1 MIEIQ
6 RAKMRMWSMLGKRG
20 TFGTALTEL
29 APEYD
34 NLMAMSADFARSSGL
49 ERYSHTYPEKFL
61 NIGIAEQNMIGIA
74 SGLASEGYNVFATS
88 FASFI
93 TTRSYEMVKIHC
105 GYMKHNIKVIGLA
118 SGFGVQQQGNTHYGL
133 DDICL
138 MRAIPNLTII
148 SPADSTEV
156 VKATQAL
163 MDFEGPVYL
172 RLCGEAGDPMV
183 YKEDY
188 NFEIGK
194 AITLR
199 EGGDVTIVATGT
211 MVYQSLQAAK
221 KLSEEGIEC
230 TVINMHTIKPIDK
243 GAIDKYCHD
252 CKLVVTVEEG
262 FISGGLGSA
271 VSEAIAESDKTIPP
285 MEMIGLTD
293 FPHAG
298 SYKYML
304 EQTGLDSVHIAERI
318 KARLNIL

>member
-6 RAKMRMWSMLGKRG
+6 RANMRMWSMLGKRG

-29 APEYD
+29 APEVD
-34 NLMAMSADFARSSGL
+34 NLMAISADFARSSGL

-61 NIGIAEQNMIGIA
+61 NVGIAEQNLIGIA

-93 TTRSYEMVKIHC
+93 ATRSYEQVKIHC
-105 GYMKHNIKVIGLA
+105 GYMKHPIKVVGLA

-138 MRAIPNLTII
+138 MRAIPNLTIL

-163 MDFEGPVYL
+163 LNYDKPVYL

-188 NFEIGK
+188 DFQIGK

-199 EGGDVTIVATGT
+199 EGADVTIVATGT

-221 KLSEEGIEC
+221 ALAEEDIEC
-230 TVINMHTIKPIDK
+230 TVINMHTIKPLDKESIDR
-243 GAIDKYCHD
+243 YCHD
-252 CKLVVTVEEG
+252 CKLVVTAEEG
-262 FISGGLGSA
+262 FISGGLGAA
-271 VSEAIAESDKTIPP
+271 VAETIVQSGKHIPP
-285 MEMIGLTD
+285 MQIIGLTE

-304 EQTGLDSVHIAERI
+304 DQTGLDAAHIAARI
-318 KARLNIL
+318 KEALKA

>member
-49 ERYSHTYPEKFL
+49 ERFSHTYPDKFL
-61 NIGIAEQNMIGIA
+61 NVGIAEQNLIGIA
-74 SGLASEGYNVFATS
+74 SGLASEEYNVFATS

-93 TTRSYEMVKIHC
+93 TTRSYEQVKIHC
-105 GYMKHNIKVIGLA
+105 GYMRHNIKVVGLA
-118 SGFGVQQQGNTHYGL
+118 AGFGVQQQGNTHYGL
-133 DDICL
+133 DDLCL
-138 MRAIPNLTII
+138 MRAIPNLTIL

-163 MDFEGPVYL
+163 LDFEGPVYL

-188 NFEIGK
+188 DFQIGK

-199 EGGDVTIVATGT
+199 EGADVTIIATGT

-221 KLSEEGIEC
+221 ELAEEGIEC
-230 TVINMHTIKPIDK
+230 TVINMHTIKPLDKEVIDEC
-243 GAIDKYCHD
+243 CHD
-252 CKLVVTVEEG
+252 CKMVVTAEEG
-262 FISGGLGSA
+262 FVSGGLGA
-271 VSEAIAESDKTIPP
+271 GVAEEIVQSGKRIPP
-285 MEMIGLTD
+285 MQIIGLTD

-304 EQTGLDSVHIAERI
+304 EQTGLDAAHIAERI
-318 KARLNIL
+318 RKALDA

>member
-49 ERYSHTYPEKFL
+49 ERYSHTYPDKFL
-61 NIGIAEQNMIGIA
+61 NVGIAEQNLIGIA

-118 SGFGVQQQGNTHYGL
+118 AGFGVQQQGNTHYGL
-133 DDICL
+133 DDLCL
-138 MRAIPNLTII
+138 MRSIPNLTII

-163 MDFEGPVYL
+163 LDFDGPAYL

-199 EGGDVTIVATGT
+199 EGTDVTIVATGT

-221 KLSEEGIEC
+221 KLAEDGIEC
-230 TVINMHTIKPIDK
+230 TVINLHTINPLDTDVIDN
-243 GAIDKYCHD
+243 YCHD
-252 CKLVVTVEEG
+252 CKLVVTAEEG
-262 FISGGLGSA
+262 FVSGGLGAA
-271 VSEAIAESDKTIPP
+271 VAEAIVQSDNHVPP
-285 MEMIGLTD
+285 MEIIGLTD

-298 SYKYML
+298 NYKYML
-304 EQTGLDSVHIAERI
+304 DQVGLDAAHISERV
-318 KARLNIL
+318 KARLNSL

>member
-29 APEYD
+29 APEFD
-34 NLMAMSADFARSSGL
+34 NLMAISADFARSSGL
-49 ERYSHTYPEKFL
+49 ERYSHTYLDKFL
-61 NIGIAEQNMIGIA
+61 NVGIAEQNLIGIA

-93 TTRSYEMVKIHC
+93 ATRSYEQVKIHC
-105 GYMKHNIKVIGLA
+105 GYMKHPIKVVGLA

-138 MRAIPNLTII
+138 MRSIPNLTIL

-163 MDFEGPVYL
+163 LDYNKPVYL

-188 NFEIGK
+188 DFEIGK
-194 AITLR
+194 AVTLR
-199 EGGDVTIVATGT
+199 EGTDVTIVATGT

-221 KLSEEGIEC
+221 KLAEEGIEC
-230 TVINMHTIKPIDK
+230 TVINMHTIKPLDTV
-243 GAIDKYCHD
+243 AIDKYCHD
-252 CKLVVTVEEG
+252 CKLVVTAEEG
-262 FISGGLGSA
+262 FVTGGLGAA
-271 VSEAIAESDKTIPP
+271 VSEAVVQSGKHIPAF
-285 MEMIGLTD
+285 EIIGLTD

-304 EQTGLDSVHIAERI
+304 EQTGLGAAHIAERI
-318 KARLNIL
+318 KARLNSL

>member
-34 NLMAMSADFARSSGL
+34 NLMAISADFSRSSGL
-49 ERYSHTYPEKFL
+49 ERYSHTYSDKFL
-61 NIGIAEQNMIGIA
+61 NVGIAEQNLIGIA

-133 DDICL
+133 DDLCL

-163 MDFEGPVYL
+163 LEFEGPAYL

-188 NFEIGK
+188 DFEIGK

-199 EGGDVTIVATGT
+199 EGADVTIVATGT

-221 KLSEEGIEC
+221 ILSDEGIEC
-230 TVINMHTIKPIDK
+230 TVINMHTIKPIDTDV
-243 GAIDKYCHD
+243 IDKYCHK
-252 CKLVVTVEEG
+252 CKLVITAEEG
-262 FISGGLGSA
+262 FISGGLGAA
-271 VSEAIAESDKTIPP
+271 VSDAIAKNGNILPP
-285 MEMIGLTD
+285 MEIVGLTD

-304 EQTGLDSVHIAERI
+304 DQTGLDAAHIADRI
-318 KARLNIL
+318 KTRLNTL

>member
-29 APEYD
+29 VLEYD

-49 ERYSHTYPEKFL
+49 ERYSHTYPDKFL
-61 NIGIAEQNMIGIA
+61 NVGIAEQNLIGIA

-105 GYMKHNIKVIGLA
+105 GYMRHNIKVIGLA
-118 SGFGVQQQGNTHYGL
+118 AGFGVQQQGNTHYGL
-133 DDICL
+133 DDLCL
-138 MRAIPNLTII
+138 MRAIPNLTVI

-163 MDFEGPVYL
+163 LDFEGPAYL

-188 NFEIGK
+188 EFEIGK

-199 EGGDVTIVATGT
+199 EGADVTIVATGT

-221 KLSEEGIEC
+221 KLAEEGIEC
-230 TVINMHTIKPIDK
+230 TVINIHTLKPLDTD
-243 GAIDKYCHD
+243 AIDKYCHD
-252 CKLVVTVEEG
+252 CKLVITAEEG
-262 FISGGLGSA
+262 FITGGLGSA
-271 VSEAIAESDKTIPP
+271 VSEAIIQSGKRIPA
-285 MEMIGLTD
+285 MEIIGLTD

-304 EQTGLDSVHIAERI
+304 DQTGLDAAHIAERI
-318 KARLNIL
+318 KNRLANI